1 MPQAFD
7 KSPDEQLRAIHEAFS
22 EIIPRLSTEELDE
35 EIRARG
41 EDPAHVAEQTRH
53 ILKTA
58 VKTYQQEQLHAA
70 TARHTARITE
80 LFQKKTN
87 LPSTPEG
94 RRELLAAV
102 FANIP
107 DMQSAVLTAHHREFT
122 DLTDTDVEDYLADLA
137 ALGVLDQLQGP
148 TNLR

>member
-7 KSPDEQLRAIHEAFS
+7 KPADEQLRAIHEAFS
-22 EIIPRLSTEELDE
+22 EVIPHLSKEELDE

-41 EDPAHVAEQTRH
+41 EDPTHVAERTRH

-58 VKTYQQEQLHAA
+58 VKTYQRKQLHAA

-87 LPSTPEG
+87 LPSTPEE

-102 FANIP
+102 FTSIP
-107 DMQSAVLTAHHREFT
+107 DIQSAVLTAHHREFT
-122 DLTDTDVEDYLADLA
+122 ELTDTDVEDYLSDLA

-148 TNLR
+148 THLG

>member
-1 MPQAFD
+1 MPQDFH
-7 KSPDEQLRAIHEAFS
+7 KSPEEQLRAVHEALS
-22 EIIPRLSTEELDE
+22 EVIPLLSDKEIADEL
-35 EIRARG
+35 RADG
-41 EDPAHVAEQTRH
+41 EDPDAIAEQTRQ
-53 ILKTA
+53 IMLSA
-58 VKTYQQEQLHAA
+58 VKTYQREQLQAA

-122 DLTDTDVEDYLADLA
+122 DLTDADVEDYLADLA

-148 TNLR
+148 TNLG